1 MPQIS
6 MLKNFHQQ
14 TKHKSK
20 EPSNREKRKANEL
33 KLTAKS
39 KIPVKDEYLY
49 NNITDGIKWNN

>member
-1 MPQIS
+1 

-49 NNITDGIKWNN
+49 NNITDGIK